1 MNLIPNTTFDFLGI
15 TMLVFIGV
23 AVIQIIY
30 LFVFQFRLLIHKNK
44 EVDTSNLPSV
54 SVVICARNEEDN
66 LFKNLPLILE
76 QDYPNFEVI
85 VVNDQS
91 QDDSMHIIKA
101 YQKKYPFVKYI
112 ELEKNKHRQFG
123 KKLPL
128 TVGIKGASKEYV
140 IVTDADCQPKSKFW
154 LKHLAQNFNDQKK
167 IVLGYSPYRKVKGF
181 LNMLIRFD
189 TTAIA
194 ITYLSFAKTGLAY
207 MGVGRNM
214 GYSKSKFEEV
224 GGFKSHYHI
233 ASGDDDL
240 FIKDAATRKN
250 VAIELSPK
258 SYVYTDPK
266 KTWKKWISQKQRHF
280 TTSGE
285 YRLINKMF
293 LGILPLSMYLL
304 YISFFILLFNTQWY
318 YFVLGIFGVRL
329 LFYWVINGLLL
340 KRLEMK
346 DLIWCYPCFE
356 IIHAVVMPFIYYSNT
371 RTERHKW

>member
-1 MNLIPNTTFDFLGI
+1 MKFIPHITFDFLGI
-15 TMLVFIGV
+15 IMLVFIGV
-23 AVIQIIY
+23 VAFQIIY
-30 LFVFQFRLLIHKNK
+30 LFVFQFRLLIHKNE
-44 EVDTSNLPSV
+44 EVKKAELPSV

-76 QDYPNFEVI
+76 QDYPDFEVI

-101 YQKKYPFVKYI
+101 YQKKYTFIKYI
-112 ELEKNKHRQFG
+112 ELEKNKHRNFG

-128 TVGIKGASKEYV
+128 TVGIKGASKDYV
-140 IVTDADCQPKSKFW
+140 IVTDADCQPKSKYW
-154 LKHLAQNFNDQKK
+154 LQQLAQNLSPQKE
-167 IVLGYSPYRKVKGF
+167 IVLGYSPYEKSKGF

-189 TTAIA
+189 TTTIA
-194 ITYLSFAKTGLAY
+194 ITYLSFAKTALAY

-214 GYSKSKFEEV
+214 GYSRAKFYDV

-240 FIKDAATRKN
+240 FIKDAANRKN

-258 SYVYTDPK
+258 SFVYTQPK
-266 KTWKKWISQKQRHF
+266 KTWQKWISQKQRHF

-285 YRLINKMF
+285 YKLINKLL
-293 LGILPLSMYLL
+293 LGILPLSMYLM
-304 YISFFILLFNTQWY
+304 YISFFILLFNTEWQ
-318 YFVLGIFGVRL
+318 YFVLTLFGIRL
-329 LFYWVINGLLL
+329 LIYWVINGLLL

>member
-1 MNLIPNTTFDFLGI
+1 MKFIPHITFDFLGI
-15 TMLVFIGV
+15 IMLVFISVV
-23 AVIQIIY
+23 AFQVVY

-44 EVDTSNLPSV
+44 EVKKSDLPSV

-66 LFKNLPLILE
+66 LFINLPLILE

-101 YQKKYPFVKYI
+101 YQKTHPFIKYI
-112 ELEKNKHRQFG
+112 ELEKNKHRNFG

-128 TVGIKGASKEYV
+128 TVGIKGASKDYV
-140 IVTDADCQPKSKFW
+140 IVTDADCQPKSKYW
-154 LKHLAQNFNDQKK
+154 LQHLANNLNAEKQ
-167 IVLGYSPYRKVKGF
+167 IVLGYSPYEKSKGF

-194 ITYLSFAKTGLAY
+194 ITYLSFAKTALAY

-214 GYSKSKFEEV
+214 GYSRAKFYDV

-240 FIKDAATRKN
+240 FIKDAANQKN
-250 VAIELSPK
+250 VAVELSPK
-258 SYVYTDPK
+258 SFVYTEPK

-285 YRLINKMF
+285 YKLINKMF
-293 LGILPLSMYLL
+293 LGILPLSMYLM
-304 YISFFILLFNTQWY
+304 YITFFILLFNTEWQ
-318 YFVLGIFGVRL
+318 YFVLALFGIRL

-356 IIHAVVMPFIYYSNT
+356 IIHAIVMPFIYYSNT

>member
-1 MNLIPNTTFDFLGI
+1 MKFIPHITFDFLGI
-15 TMLVFIGV
+15 IMLVFISVV
-23 AVIQIIY
+23 AFQVVY

-44 EVDTSNLPSV
+44 EVKKSDLPSV

-66 LFKNLPLILE
+66 LFINLPLILE

-101 YQKKYPFVKYI
+101 YQKTHPFIKYI
-112 ELEKNKHRQFG
+112 ELEKNKHRNFG

-128 TVGIKGASKEYV
+128 TVGIKGASKDYV
-140 IVTDADCQPKSKFW
+140 IVTDADCQPKSKYW
-154 LKHLAQNFNDQKK
+154 LQHLANNLNTEKQ
-167 IVLGYSPYRKVKGF
+167 IVLGYSPYDKSKGF

-194 ITYLSFAKTGLAY
+194 ITYLSFAKTALAY

-214 GYSKSKFEEV
+214 GYSRAKFYDV

-258 SYVYTDPK
+258 SFVYTEPK

-285 YRLINKMF
+285 YKLINKMF
-293 LGILPLSMYLL
+293 LGILPLSMYLM
-304 YISFFILLFNTQWY
+304 YITFFILLFNTEWQ
-318 YFVLGIFGVRL
+318 YFVLALFGIRL

-356 IIHAVVMPFIYYSNT
+356 IIHAIVMPFIYYSNT